1 MAVDLLG
8 DAQPISQAVTEEAN
22 LKLSLVQAAFGLA
35 PAAPSDF
42 QHDGVCILEGLSDL
56 KLPCRS
62 GQYGAS
68 DHPRH
73 FRECD
78 CWI

>member
-1 MAVDLLG
+1 MLG

-42 QHDGVCILEGLSDL
+42 QHDGVCILEGLSD
-56 KLPCRS
+56 RS
-62 GQYGAS
+62 PLIWSTRSSHWPLCVTAFLTHIG
-68 DHPRH
+68 
-73 FRECD
+73 
-78 CWI
+78 